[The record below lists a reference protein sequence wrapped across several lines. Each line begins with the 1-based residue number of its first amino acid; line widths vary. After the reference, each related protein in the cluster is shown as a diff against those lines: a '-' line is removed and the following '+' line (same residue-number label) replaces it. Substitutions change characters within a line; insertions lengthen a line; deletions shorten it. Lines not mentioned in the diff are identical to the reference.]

1 MFDLLEIGSLYNSAY
16 IGKEKDSYVWTETQR
31 TPNTLAQVRFVF
43 RGGVISYIKAGL
55 LDKMRGVYQP
65 NYSGPLMLGKI
76 CDGILFLD
84 RGDEHYFV
92 VLEVKSSFN
101 EIKKRAINQIP
112 ASYVKTKSIL
122 NDFSSYR
129 TNDYEEFGLIVS
141 YPYTKP
147 SKTEFENNMTVMDYK
162 RKITGDRNEEITSK
176 YSLLLKDKK
185 SAIFR
190 GCDFEFNTLSNVK
203 PQLLFD
209 NLKVQH
215 CSVDNHC
222 EEATIDLDDVIKTLR
237 GSN

>member
-55 LDKMRGVYQP
+55 LDKMRGAYQP

-129 TNDYEEFGLIVS
+129 INDYEEF
-141 YPYTKP
+141 
-147 SKTEFENNMTVMDYK
+147 
-162 RKITGDRNEEITSK
+162 
-176 YSLLLKDKK
+176 
-185 SAIFR
+185 
-190 GCDFEFNTLSNVK
+190 
-203 PQLLFD
+203 
-209 NLKVQH
+209 
-215 CSVDNHC
+215 
-222 EEATIDLDDVIKTLR
+222 
-237 GSN
+237 